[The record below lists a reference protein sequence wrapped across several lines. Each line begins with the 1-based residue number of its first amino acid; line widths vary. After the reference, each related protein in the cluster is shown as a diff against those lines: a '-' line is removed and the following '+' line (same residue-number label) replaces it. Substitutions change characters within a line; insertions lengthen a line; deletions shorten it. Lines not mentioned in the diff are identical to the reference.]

1 MTNLFPSKAD
11 SRRSRFRPNMSSG
24 EIRPQFFSVYRP
36 FYPNLQ
42 PNLGAP
48 GVLLLFI
55 GVASPAGTAYNPG
68 VGLLARAR
76 FAGMAG
82 IIMSRFINPYS
93 DFGFKK
99 LFGEEASKE
108 FLIDFLNTML
118 PEKHQIA
125 DLTFKDREKLRD
137 VQESRG
143 AYYDIFCT
151 SEKGEE
157 FIVEMQNES
166 IPTFKERSIFY
177 AYMTF
182 RESVRRGVKWKQMK
196 FVPIYVVAIM
206 NYLFESRDHD
216 EPKKLYYSVQFKDQD
231 NDVFYDGITMK
242 FIQMPLFTK
251 SQNQL
256 DNHFEKWLYFLK
268 NLPTMDVIPEI
279 MQEPVFER
287 AFDVAEIANL
297 SPEAYDAYEKSMFD
311 FATDMEIVEYA
322 KQEAQKIG
330 HTIGYDEGRQQGIQ
344 QGMQQGMQQIAVNM
358 KKAGESPE
366 KITAYTGL
374 SHDEIERL

>member
-1 MTNLFPSKAD
+1 
-11 SRRSRFRPNMSSG
+11 
-24 EIRPQFFSVYRP
+24 
-36 FYPNLQ
+36 
-42 PNLGAP
+42 
-48 GVLLLFI
+48 
-55 GVASPAGTAYNPG
+55 
-68 VGLLARAR
+68 
-76 FAGMAG
+76 MA
-82 IIMSRFINPYS
+82 RFINPYS

-206 NYLFESRDHD
+206 NYLFESRDPE

-279 MQEPVFER
+279 MREPVFER

-330 HTIGYDEGRQQGIQ
+330 HSIGYDEGMQ
-344 QGMQQGMQQIAVNM
+344 QGMQQGMQEGMQQIAANM
-358 KKAGESPE
+358 KNAGEALDR
-366 KITAYTGL
+366 ITAYTGL
-374 SHDEIERL
+374 SRDEIERL